1 MAPEEGRPCPVFP
14 PVRPS
19 TSNTVS
25 TEAASQILF
34 HGEEPAV
41 AAQHQDAP
49 AAGGAPPPGPG
60 PRWCGGLHQHLH
72 QVCLTPHPSLATPP
86 QHGDGPLLLAGGP
99 RGGDSC
105 RRAEG
110 GGIYRQGRG
119 GAQVGG
125 WVWCGMVQY
134 GTPGPS

>member
-41 AAQHQDAP
+41 AAQARPGQQAVAARAP
-49 AAGGAPPPGPG
+49 GCP
-60 PRWCGGLHQHLH
+60 
-72 QVCLTPHPSLATPP
+72 
-86 QHGDGPLLLAGGP
+86 
-99 RGGDSC
+99 
-105 RRAEG
+105 G
-110 GGIYRQGRG
+110 GGR
-119 GAQVGG
+119 
-125 WVWCGMVQY
+125 C
-134 GTPGPS
+134 PPSWTWP